1 MKKIKLLL
9 VLIFFVHTLI
19 AQKNVVNQYNAIDK
33 KVLEIPDSLTK
44 NTIDIAAFISK
55 NFNSKSDKTRAIFI
69 WIASNISYD
78 LENIFTV
85 DFNETT
91 AEKISKPLKTKKGIC
106 ENYAA
111 IFTDICVKVGIESY
125 VISGYTKH
133 YGQVSNLSHAWNAAF
148 IDSAWFLFD
157 PTWGAGYVNNDKFY
171 RKINNNWF
179 KVKPNQFIKDHIP
192 FDYLWQFLYYPINNQ
207 EFYKSN
213 SIENKKK
220 KYFNFIDS
228 IATYEKLDSNSK
240 MKETVKRIEK
250 NRIRNSLIIERVL
263 NLKYNIENN
272 RIKTLNNERKLINEL
287 YNSAVQNHN
296 IAIKKFNIYIDLRNN
311 FFVPQIQDSL
321 IKELLDSVDIYFN
334 IAKGQLDLVKFEN
347 NEDLLDKE
355 NLVLTMNKFFIKYKK
370 ESDWLKIYF
379 TKGKLARK
387 FMFYE

>member
-1 MKKIKLLL
+1 MKKTRLLL
-9 VLIFFVHTLI
+9 VLIFFVNTLI
-19 AQKNVVNQYNAIDK
+19 AQKIVVNQYNAIDK
-33 KVLEIPDSLTK
+33 KALAIPDSLTK
-44 NTIDIAAFISK
+44 NTTDIAAFISK

-78 LENIFTV
+78 LDNIFTI
-85 DFNETT
+85 DFIETT

-111 IFTDICVKVGIESY
+111 IFTDICVKVGIESF
-125 VISGYTKH
+125 VISGYTKQ
-133 YGQVSNLSHAWNAAF
+133 YGQVSNLSHAWNAAY
-148 IDSAWFLFD
+148 IDSNWFLFD

-171 RKINNNWF
+171 RKIDNNWF
-179 KVKPNQFIKDHIP
+179 KVKPNHFIKDHIP

-220 KYFNFIDS
+220 EYFNFIDS
-228 IATYEKLDSNSK
+228 IAAYEKLDSNSK

-272 RIKTLNNERKLINEL
+272 RIKTLNKERKLINEL

-296 IAIKKFNIYIDLRNN
+296 IAIKKFNVYIDLRNN

-370 ESDWLKIYF
+370 ESDWLQIYF